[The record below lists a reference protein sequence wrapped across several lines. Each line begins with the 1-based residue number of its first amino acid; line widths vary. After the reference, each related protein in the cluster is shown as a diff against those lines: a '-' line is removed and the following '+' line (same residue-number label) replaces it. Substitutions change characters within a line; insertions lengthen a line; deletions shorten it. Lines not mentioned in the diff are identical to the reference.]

1 MADTLKE
8 LLFDV
13 MENDADVRIYADRPR
28 EGFKAEKAAITIVS
42 GFWNYPG
49 KGARY
54 TLYFGR
60 GLGFWT
66 FKTFRDASRKALK
79 IMSKGEQRKPG
90 IEYRIEGRK
99 AKAFLRLKKK
109 MEEGEG

>member
-1 MADTLKE
+1 MSSETSNLKE

-13 MENDADVRIYADRPR
+13 MEVEADVRVYADRPG
-28 EGFKAEKAAITIVS
+28 EGFTAERAAIIIAS
-42 GFWNYPG
+42 GPWNYPA

-60 GLGFWT
+60 GLAHWT
-66 FKTFRDASRKALK
+66 FKTFRDASRKALE
-79 IMSKGEQRKPG
+79 IMAKGEPG

-99 AKAFLRLKKK
+99 AKAFERLR
-109 MEEGEG
+109 G

>member
-13 MENDADVRIYADRPR
+13 IENDADVRIYADRPR
-28 EGFKAEKAAITIVS
+28 EGFKAEKAAIIIAS
-42 GFWNYPG
+42 GPWNYPA

-60 GLGFWT
+60 GLGFWV
-66 FKTFRDASRKALK
+66 FKTFRDASRKALE
-79 IMSKGEQRKPG
+79 IMSKGKQRKPG

-99 AKAFLRLKKK
+99 AKAFERLKGK
-109 MEEGEG
+109 MEGG